1 MRTEDTLLDI
11 STVLYLAAAIVAVVL
26 ARRSDASFAPV
37 FWTLGA
43 ALALH
48 TLSIALRWDRLGHGP
63 YVDLFEILSSN
74 VWSLH
79 LAVLLGC
86 LALPLIRPSLATI
99 LPILQILTIWLAVTP
114 MRDTEA
120 PVTYATVWLP
130 VHVALGKVFLGL
142 TVMAVGLSAVVL
154 LRKWAKLRFSGLPG
168 DTVLEEIAYRFV
180 LVAVIFETL
189 MLIAGA
195 IWAQDAWG
203 RYWAWDP
210 LETSA
215 FVTWVAVIFYLHW
228 RTRQRPN
235 PALASLMVI
244 GVFILAFS
252 TFFGT
257 PFISTAPH
265 KGAI

>member
-1 MRTEDTLLDI
+1 MRIENILLDI
-11 STVLYLAAAIVAVVL
+11 SIVLYLGAAIVAMVL
-26 ARRSDASFAPV
+26 VRRADARLVPV
-37 FWTLGA
+37 FWTLGG
-43 ALALH
+43 ALALQ
-48 TLSIALRWDRLGHGP
+48 TFSIALRWDRLGHGP

-86 LALPLIRPSLATI
+86 LALPVIRPSLATV
-99 LPILQILTIWLAVTP
+99 LPILQVLTVWLVVTP
-114 MRDTEA
+114 IRDTEA

-130 VHVALGKVFLGL
+130 IHVALGKTFLGL
-142 TVMAVGLSAVVL
+142 IVMAVGLSAVVL
-154 LRKWAKLRFSGLPG
+154 LRKWTRLRFAGLPG
-168 DTVLEEIAYRFV
+168 EVTLEEIAYRFV

-215 FVTWVAVIFYLHW
+215 FVTWLAVIFYLHW

-235 PALASLMVI
+235 PVLASLMVI
-244 GVFILAFS
+244 GVFLLAFS